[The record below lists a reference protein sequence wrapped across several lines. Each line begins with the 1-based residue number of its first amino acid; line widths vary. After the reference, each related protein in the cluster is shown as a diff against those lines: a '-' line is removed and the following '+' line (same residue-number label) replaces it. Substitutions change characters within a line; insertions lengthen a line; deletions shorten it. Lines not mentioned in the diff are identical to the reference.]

1 MELVL
6 QVLVGGLLMG
16 GVYCLISIGLSL
28 TFGVMKIMNFAHGE
42 FLMLGMYA
50 VYFAFY
56 YLGIDPYIIALL
68 LTPAMFGIG
77 ILAYHFIV
85 RPIVNKHD
93 NYQMLYMI
101 GLQFFIQNLALA
113 VFSPNPRI
121 VEAAVSAYS
130 FRLGS
135 VFIDAAKLAA
145 AVVSIIAT
153 LAFFYIMQRTDL
165 GRSIRAAAQDREAA
179 SAHGVNVDR
188 VYHLAYGIGT
198 ACVAIAAALLSP
210 IFQIEPTISS
220 YFTTPCFVAVVL
232 GGLGS
237 FAGAAV
243 GAYIVGLGMEVGN
256 LLLGGSLGP
265 ALPLVIFILVLIFKP
280 EGLWGVKER

>member
-1 MELVL
+1 MQLFM
-6 QVLVGGLLMG
+6 QVLVSGLLMG
-16 GVYCLISIGLSL
+16 GVYCLITIGLSL

-42 FLMLGMYA
+42 FLMLCMYA
-50 VYFAFY
+50 VYYMFY
-56 YLGIDPYIIALL
+56 YFGIDPYIMAFV
-68 LTPAMFGIG
+68 LTPIMFGVG
-77 ILAYHFIV
+77 IIAYRFFV
-85 RPIVNKHD
+85 RPIVDKNG

-101 GLQFFIQNLALA
+101 GLQFFVQNLALA
-113 VFSPNPRI
+113 IFSPNPRI
-121 VEAAVSAYS
+121 VKASMSDLS
-130 FRLGS
+130 FKVNG
-135 VFIDAAKLAA
+135 VFFDATKLVAGA
-145 AVVSIIAT
+145 VSIIAT

-165 GRSIRAAAQDREAA
+165 GRKIRAAAQDKEAA

-188 VYHLAYGIGT
+188 INHLAFGIGT
-198 ACVAIAAALLSP
+198 ACVAIAAALLAP

-237 FAGAAV
+237 FAGAAM
-243 GAYIVGLGMEVGN
+243 GAYIVGLSMEMGN

-265 ALPLVIFILVLIFKP
+265 ALPFMIFILVLLFKP

>member
-42 FLMLGMYA
+42 FLMLGMYG

-56 YLGIDPYIIALL
+56 YLGIDPYVIALV
-68 LTPAMFGIG
+68 LTPLMFGVG
-77 ILAYHFIV
+77 ILTYHFIV
-85 RPIVNKHD
+85 RPIVKMHD

-113 VFSPNPRI
+113 LFSPNPRMVTASI
-121 VEAAVSAYS
+121 SS
-130 FRLGS
+130 FNFHIGT
-135 VFIDAAKLAA
+135 VFIDAARLTAA
-145 AVVSIIAT
+145 IVSILAT
-153 LAFFYIMQRTDL
+153 LVFFYIMQRTDL
-165 GRSIRAAAQDREAA
+165 GRRIRAAAQDRDAA
-179 SAHGVNVDR
+179 SAHGVNVDK
-188 VYHLAYGIGT
+188 VYHLAFGIGT
-198 ACVAIAAALLSP
+198 ACVAIAAALLAP
-210 IFQIEPTISS
+210 IFQIEPTVSA

-237 FAGAAV
+237 FAGAAI
-243 GAYIVGLGMEVGN
+243 GAYIVGLSMEIGN
-256 LLLGGSLGP
+256 LIFGGSMGMVV
-265 ALPLVIFILVLIFKP
+265 PLLIFILVLIFKP
-280 EGLWGVKER
+280 EGLWGVKQR